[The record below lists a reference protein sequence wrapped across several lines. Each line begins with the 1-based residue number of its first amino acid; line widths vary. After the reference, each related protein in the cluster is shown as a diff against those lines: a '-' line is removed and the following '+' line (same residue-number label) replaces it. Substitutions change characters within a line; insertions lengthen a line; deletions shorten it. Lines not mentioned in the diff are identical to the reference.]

1 MFMFITRDQVKE
13 LILLELGAP
22 MTNINL
28 KLLPDAVSPMNHL
41 DKAINETLDLFF
53 RYNTNESVYQTW
65 IVIPAVPGQ
74 SIYPMPRDVEAV
86 IDMWPSTGGIL
97 QSPFMM
103 IDTSSM
109 DTLVSLNANFNEW
122 DIVSYTASKLFM
134 AEVNK
139 AVGEHFYPKLVV
151 NSSGQKELHVYPPPR
166 ATGYARSIVG
176 LAYKRAELGT
186 VYGHPFFVKIASG
199 LLMQIWGRSLG
210 KFDRTMPGGGRVNA
224 TEIKNDG
231 KEMFETWFNML
242 KNESAPPLGTAY

>member
-1 MFMFITRDQVKE
+1 MFITRNQVKE

-22 MTNINL
+22 MVDVNL
-28 KLLPDAVSPMNHL
+28 KLIPDAISPMNHL

-65 IVIPAVPGQ
+65 VVLRAIPGQ
-74 SIYPMPRDVEAV
+74 STYKVPQNIESVV
-86 IDMWPSTGGIL
+86 DMWPSSGGIL

-109 DTLVSLNANFNEW
+109 DTLVTLNANFNEW

-139 AVGEHFYPKLVV
+139 AVGEHFYPKLIV
-151 NSSGQKELHVYPPPR
+151 NEHGEKELHIYPPPR
-166 ATGYARSIVG
+166 DTGYPRNIVG
-176 LAYKRAELGT
+176 QVYKRAELGA
-186 VYGHPFFVKIASG
+186 VYGHPFFVKIAAG

-210 KFDRTMPGGGRVNA
+210 KYDRTMPGGGRVNA
-224 TEIKNDG
+224 QDIKNDG
-231 KEMFETWFNML
+231 KEMFNEWFTML